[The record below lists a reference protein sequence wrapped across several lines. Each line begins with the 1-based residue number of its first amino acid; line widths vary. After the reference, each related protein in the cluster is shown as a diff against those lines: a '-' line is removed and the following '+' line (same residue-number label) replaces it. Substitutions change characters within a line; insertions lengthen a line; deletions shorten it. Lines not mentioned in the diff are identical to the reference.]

1 MSNKKRNIILSVF
14 SIIMVGI
21 MVLVLFLAWEDSK
34 NEGNLSEVVSS
45 DASST
50 INVEDIESE
59 NDNTEGEIAIED
71 EEIEFLE
78 PDETEADK
86 ILENNK
92 SNSSENNSSATKNN
106 SSTKKENK
114 PKKESE
120 KKENQK
126 DETQSFEEG
135 KEELENTATEYLKKH
150 NIDPKTAGET
160 GETCSNCGKKIWN
173 PDKYGLFIP
182 GMPEDYEN
190 SGYCLGTCGISLK

>member
-1 MSNKKRNIILSVF
+1 
-14 SIIMVGI
+14 MVGI

-34 NEGNLSEVVSS
+34 NEGNLTAVVSS

-59 NDNTEGEIAIED
+59 NDNTEGEIVIED

-78 PDETEADK
+78 PDETEAEK

-114 PKKESE
+114 PKEESG
-120 KKENQK
+120 KKENKK